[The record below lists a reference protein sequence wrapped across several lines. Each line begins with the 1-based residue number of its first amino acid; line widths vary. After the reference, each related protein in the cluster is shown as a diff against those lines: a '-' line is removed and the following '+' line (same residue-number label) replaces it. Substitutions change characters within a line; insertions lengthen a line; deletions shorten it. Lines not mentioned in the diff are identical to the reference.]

1 MAHDA
6 PDGVSVYDARVA
18 ASNPALEISRQH
30 AEAAKAAD
38 NDGSGLSPQDGQQTP
53 GSSKSTR
60 HRNKPS
66 LSCHT
71 CTSKKT
77 KVRVKFRIILPD
89 TIGGSLVIKSSPTM
103 SMIYLLIVRPV

>member
-6 PDGVSVYDARVA
+6 PDGVSVYDTRVA

-53 GSSKSTR
+53 GSAKSTR

-77 KVRVKFRIILPD
+77 KVRVTFI
-89 TIGGSLVIKSSPTM
+89 GSLSFFTASSGQASESFLPTQ
-103 SMIYLLIVRPV
+103 LGVR